1 VQGGKELEHLSS
13 PDLTPDQQ
21 LARGADAVHL
31 EDGFGDVQT
40 NGSDR
45 AYGLLLGS
53 WLLEAAML
61 PHRWVGAV
69 HSINSGPLGRVKR
82 SVARAEKRRSCPIDS
97 NNETEI
103 LNG

>member
-1 VQGGKELEHLSS
+1 MQGGKELEHLSS
-13 PDLTPDQQ
+13 PDLTPDQH

-69 HSINSGPLGRVKR
+69 HSIRSGR
-82 SVARAEKRRSCPIDS
+82 SGLLTRQCGVIS
-97 NNETEI
+97 
-103 LNG
+103 